1 VFDVFD
7 MRLILATLLTLAAFP
22 ATALAAPDVT
32 TGDATSVGQT
42 TATLTGTI
50 TPDGT
55 DAPYVFEYG
64 TTTEYGLTA
73 GAGTGPAA
81 GGSTRVEA
89 ALTGLSP
96 ETTYH
101 YRLVSGDVDSPD
113 RAEGEDRTFTTA
125 EAPPQPS
132 LPTISARGYT
142 ERTATSL
149 VLKARIDPNRAATSY
164 HVEWGYSDDLG
175 RRTPEGRLP
184 VGDTSVA
191 LRFPLTGLSAYTRI
205 YWQVVATNA
214 AGTKRS
220 TILSVRT
227 RRDPTGISARVS
239 DSLARWSEGVTVSG
253 HVDGAGISGM
263 TVALE
268 QATFPFTS
276 PFAAVA
282 TTRVNSS
289 GDFSFRSRQALIG
302 TRWRV
307 VTRSTPS
314 FTSNEL
320 STAVRPR
327 LSTRITRLKRRYARL
342 KATVSPG
349 LPGATAILQRRSASG
364 RWFAVKRKSV
374 NTIDELRST
383 VFFAAKRKR
392 SQARSFRVKVKPASE
407 AYVAVKGSSVRVAR
421 RPRDKG

>member
-1 VFDVFD
+1 
-7 MRLILATLLTLAAFP
+7 MRSILATLLALAAFP
-22 ATALAAPDVT
+22 AAALAAPTVT

-55 DAPYVFEYG
+55 EAPWVFEYG
-64 TTTEYGLTA
+64 TTTEYGLTTA
-73 GAGTGPAA
+73 QQTVPAGTDPA
-81 GGSTRVEA
+81 TVEA
-89 ALTGLSP
+89 VLTGLSP

-101 YRLVSGDVDSPD
+101 YRLVSGEVP
-113 RAEGEDRTFTTA
+113 GEDKTFTTA
-125 EAPPQPS
+125 AAPPQPS

-142 ERTATSL
+142 ERTASSV
-149 VLKARIDPNRAATSY
+149 VLKARIDPNRAATTY
-164 HVEWGYSDDLG
+164 HVEWGYSNDLG
-175 RRTPEGRLP
+175 RRTPDEQLP
-184 VGDTSVA
+184 VGDASVA
-191 LRFPLTGLSAYTRI
+191 VRFPLTGLQAYTRI

-220 TILSVRT
+220 TISSVRT
-227 RRDPTGISARVS
+227 RRGPTGVTARVS
-239 DSLARWSEGVTVSG
+239 DDLADWSEGVIVSG
-253 HVDGAGISGM
+253 HVDGTGIAGM

-268 QATFPFTS
+268 QATFPFVS

-282 TTRVNSS
+282 TARVNSS

-314 FTSNEL
+314 FTSAEVA
-320 STAVRPR
+320 TAVRPR
-327 LSTRITRLKRRYARL
+327 LSTRITRLTRRAARL

-349 LPGATAILQRRSASG
+349 LPGATAILQRRTASG
-364 RWFAVKRKSV
+364 RWFAVKRKTV

-383 VFFAAKRKR
+383 VFFKAYRKR
-392 SQARSFRVKVKPASE
+392 GRSRSFRVKVKPASE
-407 AYVAVKGSSVRVAR
+407 AYTGVKGSSIRVSR
-421 RPRDKG
+421 RPRDKD